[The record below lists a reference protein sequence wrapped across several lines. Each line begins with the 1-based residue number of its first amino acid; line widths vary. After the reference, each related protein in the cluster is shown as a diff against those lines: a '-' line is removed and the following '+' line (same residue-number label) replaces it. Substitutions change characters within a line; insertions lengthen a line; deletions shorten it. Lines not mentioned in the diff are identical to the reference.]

1 MPRLDLVALVVGLGG
16 RVAAV
21 AVLSALVLVGVAAA
35 CRGEQREEFVKAGGL
50 VTAVFA
56 ALVAAFRVAV
66 LVLERRRRARL
77 LTRI

>member
-16 RVAAV
+16 RVAV

-50 VTAVFA
+50 VAVFA
-56 ALVAAFRVAV
+56 ALVAAFWVAV